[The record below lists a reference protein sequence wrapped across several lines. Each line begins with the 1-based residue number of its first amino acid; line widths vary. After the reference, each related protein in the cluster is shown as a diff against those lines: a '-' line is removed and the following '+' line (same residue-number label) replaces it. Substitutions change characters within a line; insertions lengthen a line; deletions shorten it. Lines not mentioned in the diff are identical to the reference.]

1 MEADC
6 YLGGGCK
13 GYMFALEVKE
23 ELTTWPEK
31 DNRERR
37 WVNRKM
43 LTFVCVMYIV
53 SKWCF

>member
-6 YLGGGCK
+6 CLGGGCK

-23 ELTTWPEK
+23 ELATWPEQ

-37 WVNRKM
+37 WVNRKS
-43 LTFVCVMYIV
+43 C
-53 SKWCF
+53 SCFCRL